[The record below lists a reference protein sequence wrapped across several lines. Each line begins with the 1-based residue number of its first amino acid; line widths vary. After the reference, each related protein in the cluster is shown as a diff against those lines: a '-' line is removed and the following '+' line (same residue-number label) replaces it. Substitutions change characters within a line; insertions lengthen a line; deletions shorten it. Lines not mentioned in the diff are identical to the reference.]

1 MLWVSDGQYYAS
13 TELKVKAGP
22 PFIEISNNSGLI
34 VQRGDSAFV
43 SGYNLSVNTNLNAF
57 GSDIVYKITSLPQ
70 YGVILKDDVPV
81 LMFTAQDLQDECIE
95 YRHNNRL
102 VCIRTTKRDLF
113 ICRIYFCPYMYTE
126 IKIINVRCYVE

>member
-81 LMFTAQDLQDECIE
+81 LTFTAHDLQDECIE
-95 YRHNNRL
+95 YRHNNRYS
-102 VCIRTTKRDLF
+102 IQSESKKKDF
-113 ICRIYFCPYMYTE
+113 YFGYFF
-126 IKIINVRCYVE
+126 RRFFSSFH

>member
-81 LMFTAQDLQDECIE
+81 LTFTAQDLQDECIE

-102 VCIRTTKRDLF
+102 VC
-113 ICRIYFCPYMYTE
+113 MYVVLVLMCQNNSNL
-126 IKIINVRCYVE
+126 IKYVFSIESNIVPIF

>member
-81 LMFTAQDLQDECIE
+81 LTFTAQDLQDECIE

-102 VCIRTTKRDLF
+102 VLVSMYVVLVCVRTNNNL
-113 ICRIYFCPYMYTE
+113 
-126 IKIINVRCYVE
+126 IKYIFSIESYIVPIF

>member
-102 VCIRTTKRDLF
+102 VCSMCQNKQQFNKVVYISIESYIVPIFKAKRF
-113 ICRIYFCPYMYTE
+113 IYM
-126 IKIINVRCYVE
+126 

>member
-81 LMFTAQDLQDECIE
+81 LTFTAQDLQDECIE

-102 VCIRTTKRDLF
+102 VCMYVVLVCVRTNNNL
-113 ICRIYFCPYMYTE
+113 
-126 IKIINVRCYVE
+126 IKYIFSIESYIVPIF

>member
-102 VCIRTTKRDLF
+102 VCVRTTA
-113 ICRIYFCPYMYTE
+113 I
-126 IKIINVRCYVE
+126 

>member
-102 VCIRTTKRDLF
+102 VLVS
-113 ICRIYFCPYMYTE
+113 MYVVLVCS
-126 IKIINVRCYVE
+126 ILASCGLMY

>member
-102 VCIRTTKRDLF
+102 VCSMCQNKQQFNKVCIF
-113 ICRIYFCPYMYTE
+113 
-126 IKIINVRCYVE
+126 N

>member
-81 LMFTAQDLQDECIE
+81 LTFTAQDLQDECIE

-102 VCIRTTKRDLF
+102 VHMYVVLVCVRTNNNL
-113 ICRIYFCPYMYTE
+113 
-126 IKIINVRCYVE
+126 IK